1 MKKAKKVQLNLY
13 LDEQYR
19 DYLKRLAAKK
29 TLKNPDQTF
38 TASGIASRYLS
49 EYLDLLQQNKK

>member
-1 MKKAKKVQLNLY
+1 MRKTKKVQLNLY

-19 DYLKRLAAKK
+19 DYLKKLAARK
-29 TLKNPDQTF
+29 TLKNPGKTY

-49 EYLDLLQQNKK
+49 EYLDLLQQKKQ